1 MYFIHC
7 DRIQFKTS
15 DMKISEKSRNHE
27 DEITHGSSEKSNDKL
42 NRIFS
47 IDIVTQLK
55 ELILFYRRNLLEA
68 KVILHKPWLTS
79 LTAQHAGT

>member
-1 MYFIHC
+1 
-7 DRIQFKTS
+7 
-15 DMKISEKSRNHE
+15 MKISEKSRNHE

-55 ELILFYRRNLLEA
+55 
-68 KVILHKPWLTS
+68 
-79 LTAQHAGT
+79 